1 MKLTGIKRHLHSYSI
16 VQRRK
21 TTINH
26 AFASALAPCDDYDER
41 RVAEAMALLGQL
53 DPNNLRCVYCDAV
66 AETWD
71 HLVGL
76 VKNSELNGYGHQIGN
91 LVPCCGDCNSS
102 KGNKDWREFLRS
114 RITDLVDLK
123 RVEQALE
130 TYLLKYATEVDL
142 RRVKDNFPKEW
153 HRYNEIK
160 SQIVE
165 LMAEADGLADQ
176 FRSHEIVKQMP

>member
-1 MKLTGIKRHLHSYSI
+1 MKRHLRSYSI

-21 TTINH
+21 TTVNH
-26 AFASALAPCDDYDER
+26 AFASALAPCDDYDEK
-41 RVAEAMALLGQL
+41 RVTEAMALLGQT
-53 DPNNLRCVYCDAV
+53 DFNDLRCVYCDSV

-76 VKNSELNGYGHQIGN
+76 VKDSELNGYGHQIGN
-91 LVPCCGDCNSS
+91 LVPCCGDFNSS

-114 RITDLVDLK
+114 RIADLDELK

-142 RRVKDNFPKEW
+142 GRVQDKYPEEW
-153 HRYNEIK
+153 HKYNEIK
-160 SQIVE
+160 SRIIE
-165 LMAEADGLADQ
+165 LMAEADGLAAQ
-176 FRSHEIVKQMP
+176 LRTGEIA